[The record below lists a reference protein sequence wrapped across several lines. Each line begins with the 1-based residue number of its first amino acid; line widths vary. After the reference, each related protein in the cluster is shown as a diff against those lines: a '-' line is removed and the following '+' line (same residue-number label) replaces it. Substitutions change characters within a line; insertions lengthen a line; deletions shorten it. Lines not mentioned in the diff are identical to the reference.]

1 MGQFENL
8 PNELANDSA
17 TNLGSSESGAGES
30 AQSLAALQRIAQNLN
45 QLQQDFAGQL
55 TADVS
60 RLKDEKSRLLNDIGT
75 LKVEYEALQDAHH
88 DLKAAQ
94 EVALSEQQVAQQQ
107 LWAKRLAQALAGHL
121 QQRLNDQLA
130 AQLMTQQAIAA
141 GRPDP
146 NPAQNSTQNLS
157 GQLNGHTVENMQR
170 LVASLDSTIGG
181 TLQSLQQD
189 LHSYQSALTQ
199 QIGRMQTTEQ
209 QGEVILEALVNRL
222 NMQLKEHITQI
233 QTQLPDHLYTPE
245 GALKSQASASA
256 ASPSRPGQAAT
267 ADAPAKMAPKPER
280 MSAMRR
286 GLVLIVL
293 STLALSFH
301 NVMVSIIGFGA
312 PQFLGF
318 LSIDSLLPLTI
329 PNSLLLLFLRMVV
342 VLPLMGIVAQKL
354 YPNVWRDLNHFLQAG
369 QRLPILQV
377 LSSGFFLF
385 TSQVLI
391 YKAIPDVGA
400 GVAVT
405 LLFMYPLFTVPLA
418 WFVFGDRPSPL
429 RIGVMFAITFGICFV
444 AWPRIA
450 ISLSSTDLSPWGIVA
465 ALLSSIAFALYL
477 ISMQISFKK
486 LHPVPVTLLQFTTI
500 LALTGLSVLVLSS
513 FQRMGSPLFGLE
525 IQGPQNFSG
534 FGFAVL
540 LLGVLTLI
548 GYLFNNYGVRFMG
561 AAQASIVASSGPVV
575 TAIMAYVMTPGPQS
589 ALHIAQW
596 FGVIIVTLGVVALSF
611 ERIANKPKSATK
623 LKRLNT

>member
-233 QTQLPDHLYTPE
+233 QTQLPGHLYTPE
-245 GALKSQASASA
+245 GALKAQASASA
-256 ASPSRPGQAAT
+256 TSPSRPAQAAT

-301 NVMVSIIGFGA
+301 NVMVSIIGYGA
-312 PQFLGF
+312 PQYLGF

-329 PNSLLLLFLRMVV
+329 PISLLLLFLRMVV

-377 LSSGFFLF
+377 LSSGFF
-385 TSQVLI
+385 
-391 YKAIPDVGA
+391 
-400 GVAVT
+400 
-405 LLFMYPLFTVPLA
+405 
-418 WFVFGDRPSPL
+418 
-429 RIGVMFAITFGICFV
+429 
-444 AWPRIA
+444 
-450 ISLSSTDLSPWGIVA
+450 
-465 ALLSSIAFALYL
+465 
-477 ISMQISFKK
+477 
-486 LHPVPVTLLQFTTI
+486 
-500 LALTGLSVLVLSS
+500 
-513 FQRMGSPLFGLE
+513 
-525 IQGPQNFSG
+525 
-534 FGFAVL
+534 
-540 LLGVLTLI
+540 
-548 GYLFNNYGVRFMG
+548 
-561 AAQASIVASSGPVV
+561 
-575 TAIMAYVMTPGPQS
+575 
-589 ALHIAQW
+589 
-596 FGVIIVTLGVVALSF
+596 
-611 ERIANKPKSATK
+611 
-623 LKRLNT
+623 